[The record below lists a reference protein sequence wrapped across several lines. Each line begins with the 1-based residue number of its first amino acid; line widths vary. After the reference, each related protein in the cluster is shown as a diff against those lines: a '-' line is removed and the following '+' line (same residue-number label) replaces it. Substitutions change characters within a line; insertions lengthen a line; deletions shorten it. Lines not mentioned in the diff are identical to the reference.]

1 MIRKIIQIDTD
12 KCNGCGA
19 CANACHEGAIAM
31 VNGKAKLMRDDYCD
45 GFGDCLPGCPT
56 GAITFEEREAA
67 AYDEQAVL
75 ENKQK
80 KAAAAAEK
88 PVFHGCPGSAMR
100 QFDRQQAAPAAA
112 PAAAQPSQLAQWP
125 CQIKLVPVNAP
136 YFDGAKLLIAAD
148 CTAYAYANIHQ
159 EFMRGHVT
167 LIGCPKLDEGDYAE
181 KLTEILR
188 RNDIRELTIV
198 RPGIVYGKGEHGN
211 MTRLYRGQKKGY
223 FFYAGRKDTI
233 KACIYVKELVRF
245 FKYRMLDHSFPGA
258 EIYNCTYEPAYTIE
272 EICDA
277 MQKATGLHRH
287 VPLVPAGLLLFAA
300 GILGPI
306 GGKKVGIHPARVRKL
321 MVSTN
326 VCGRKLAA
334 TDYKFHYTLEES
346 FRDWFEDCD
355 RKELV

>member
-1 MIRKIIQIDTD
+1 M
-12 KCNGCGA
+12 
-19 CANACHEGAIAM
+19 
-31 VNGKAKLMRDDYCD
+31 
-45 GFGDCLPGCPT
+45 
-56 GAITFEEREAA
+56 
-67 AYDEQAVL
+67 
-75 ENKQK
+75 
-80 KAAAAAEK
+80 AEK
-88 PVFHGCPGSAMR
+88 
-100 QFDRQQAAPAAA
+100 
-112 PAAAQPSQLAQWP
+112 
-125 CQIKLVPVNAP
+125 
-136 YFDGAKLLIAAD
+136 
-148 CTAYAYANIHQ
+148 IHQ
-159 EFMRGHVT
+159 IWQARD
-167 LIGCPKLDEGDYAE
+167 PA
-181 KLTEILR
+181 
-188 RNDIRELTIV
+188 RELTIV

-245 FKYRMLDHSFPGA
+245 FKYRMLDHSFPGT

-272 EICDA
+272 EICDT

-334 TDYKFHYTLEES
+334 TDYQFHYTLEES

-355 RKELV
+355 RRELV

>member
-1 MIRKIIQIDTD
+1 MNYILFGGSGFIGTHLIHLLLKECVRPGDVIYDLDLVMPGEEGVVPGIVEKNDGVQYIRLDVRKPIDFEFVPTPEDVIFDLAAVHRTPGHPEEAYFETNIRGAENVTAFAEKYGIRKILFTSSI
-12 KCNGCGA
+12 
-19 CANACHEGAIAM
+19 
-31 VNGKAKLMRDDYCD
+31 
-45 GFGDCLPGCPT
+45 
-56 GAITFEEREAA
+56 
-67 AYDEQAVL
+67 
-75 ENKQK
+75 
-80 KAAAAAEK
+80 
-88 PVFHGCPGSAMR
+88 
-100 QFDRQQAAPAAA
+100 
-112 PAAAQPSQLAQWP
+112 
-125 CQIKLVPVNAP
+125 AP
-136 YFDGAKLLIAAD
+136 YGASEDLK
-148 CTAYAYANIHQ
+148 T
-159 EFMRGHVT
+159 EET
-167 LIGCPKLDEGDYAE
+167 LPTPNTPY
-181 KLTEILR
+181 
-188 RNDIRELTIV
+188 
-198 RPGIVYGKGEHGN
+198 GIS
-211 MTRLYRGQKKGY
+211 MPRLYRGQKKGY

>member
-1 MIRKIIQIDTD
+1 
-12 KCNGCGA
+12 
-19 CANACHEGAIAM
+19 
-31 VNGKAKLMRDDYCD
+31 
-45 GFGDCLPGCPT
+45 
-56 GAITFEEREAA
+56 
-67 AYDEQAVL
+67 
-75 ENKQK
+75 
-80 KAAAAAEK
+80 
-88 PVFHGCPGSAMR
+88 
-100 QFDRQQAAPAAA
+100 
-112 PAAAQPSQLAQWP
+112 
-125 CQIKLVPVNAP
+125 
-136 YFDGAKLLIAAD
+136 
-148 CTAYAYANIHQ
+148 
-159 EFMRGHVT
+159 
-167 LIGCPKLDEGDYAE
+167 
-181 KLTEILR
+181 
-188 RNDIRELTIV
+188 
-198 RPGIVYGKGEHGN
+198 

-300 GILGPI
+300 GILVVEGLALVVRSASR
-306 GGKKVGIHPARVRKL
+306 GRVGLGA
-321 MVSTN
+321 
-326 VCGRKLAA
+326 LAA